1 MTSLQTRGK
10 PWAAFTATALALSI
24 MVTGCAPSATEEP
37 TEEATAEV
45 GPVPGGVA
53 TVVTSG
59 DPNPQLVLAGNQAN
73 WSWQMS
79 VFETLTVFDETSTPQ
94 PLLASSW
101 NLAPDALS
109 IEITLQDNVTFHSG
123 RAMTAEDVKFSI
135 ESSLDPLF
143 GSQLAVVAKEFTAI
157 NVTSDTTM
165 TIEFAKPLPNV
176 FDYFEVT
183 SIIDKDSVAGLA
195 DGSAVVGTGP
205 FVWSDFEPGTSLE
218 LLRNENYWG
227 QKAYLDGVTVNII
240 KDQTALVNA
249 IRSGA
254 ANYAIGLSGIDVASF
269 KGDPEFEILQA
280 TGSIYPLGMNVEK
293 APFDK
298 LEVRQAV
305 NLAIDRQRIIDQVF
319 GGSAQVSQQF
329 WAPTAIGYDEGLNST
344 YGYDPEKA
352 KMMLEEAG
360 AIGTEFEITVI
371 PFPAN
376 ISAAEIVRNNL
387 EAVGLKPTVVVPE
400 FADFLTKQNVDQDLG
415 PMFMLLHGLGFSP
428 PTLLTGFPSLRPTN
442 PARFASPEY
451 DALRANVAN
460 SSTDTVAQAT
470 KDIAAY
476 IAQQAWSLPLVYA
489 PSEIVITP
497 NLIDVK
503 PSARAY
509 ADFKVAYFTK

>member
-1 MTSLQTRGK
+1 MTLLKTRGK
-10 PWAAFTATALALSI
+10 PWAAFTAAALALSI
-24 MVTGCAPSATEEP
+24 FATGCAGQATEEAIP
-37 TEEATAEV
+37 EA
-45 GPVPGGVA
+45 GPVSGGIVTVA
-53 TVVTSG
+53 TSG

-79 VFETLTVFDETSTPQ
+79 VFETLTVLDANSVPQ
-94 PLLASSW
+94 PLLAKSW
-101 NLAPDALS
+101 TLAPDALS
-109 IEITLQDNVTFHSG
+109 IAIELQDNVTFHSG
-123 RAMTAEDVKFSI
+123 RPMTAEDVKFSI
-135 ESSLDPLF
+135 ESSIDPLF
-143 GSQLAVVAKEFTAI
+143 GSQLAGVAKEFTAI
-157 NVTSDTTM
+157 NVTGDTSLN
-165 TIEFAKPLPNV
+165 IEFARPLANV

-183 SIIDKDSVAGLA
+183 SIIDKDTVAGLA
-195 DGSAVVGTGP
+195 DGSSVVGTGP
-205 FVWSDFEPGTSLE
+205 FVWTTFTPGTSLE
-218 LLRNENYWG
+218 LIRNESYWG
-227 QKAYLDGVTVNII
+227 AKAYLDGVTVNVI

-269 KGDPEFEILQA
+269 KSDPQFEVLQA
-280 TGSIYPLGMNVEK
+280 TGSVYPLGMDVKK

-319 GGSAQVSQQF
+319 GGGAQVSQQF
-329 WAPTAIGYDEGLNST
+329 WAPSALGYDTNLNST

-352 KMMLEEAG
+352 RKMLEDAG
-360 AIGTEFEITVI
+360 AIGTEFVITVI

-428 PTLLTGFPSLRPTN
+428 PTLLNGFPSLRPNN
-442 PARFASPEY
+442 PAHFASPEY
-451 DALRANVAN
+451 DALRANVQ
-460 SSTDTVAQAT
+460 SSSADTIAQAT
-470 KDIAAY
+470 KDVAAY
-476 IAQQAWSLPLVYA
+476 IAEQAWSLPLVYA
-489 PSEIVITP
+489 QSEIVITP

-509 ADFKVAYFTK
+509 ADFKAAYISK